1 MAKKVKRNIEVL
13 LVGAEI
19 TSLPERKLLKTRNLV
34 CVDMI
39 WPRAGVAR
47 KAAAREAVFLKG
59 KADFSKEEWAK
70 RVLFRE
76 DVEDHTA
83 FAVSITEPVTV
94 QRLKRFARLT
104 AKYAL
109 RMGADFMEKA
119 MVGYADIASSP
130 IDALSAPEAIAQGIF
145 DFSNLPAE
153 GEEMFV
159 EIPLVRPSS
168 LKAVGTMTLAL
179 RA

>member
-1 MAKKVKRNIEVL
+1 
-13 LVGAEI
+13 
-19 TSLPERKLLKTRNLV
+19 
-34 CVDMI
+34 
-39 WPRAGVAR
+39 
-47 KAAAREAVFLKG
+47 
-59 KADFSKEEWAK
+59 
-70 RVLFRE
+70 
-76 DVEDHTA
+76 
-83 FAVSITEPVTV
+83 
-94 QRLKRFARLT
+94 
-104 AKYAL
+104 
-109 RMGADFMEKA
+109 MEKA

-130 IDALSAPEAIAQGIF
+130 IDALSAMVGEKDAPEAIAQGIF